1 MYSVCW
7 IIWESLETS
16 AKGHGDWREQNK
28 SDRGRGAIQR
38 RRVELPG
45 DDGSLAELRE
55 ERAGGRS
62 TGSKEGAS
70 GAGEPEHV
78 SGCRARAERLKT
90 SEGHRRSW
98 NKSWRP
104 RRDHPCGRGEG
115 RTVPWGGTPPSGDA
129 GRWAGLCEAQAPAG
143 YWALSRWKEV
153 LAGVYMQILALA
165 KESPE

>member
-1 MYSVCW
+1 M
-7 IIWESLETS
+7 T
-16 AKGHGDWREQNK
+16 
-28 SDRGRGAIQR
+28 
-38 RRVELPG
+38 
-45 DDGSLAELRE
+45 GSLAEFRE

-129 GRWAGLCEAQAPAG
+129 GRVGRSVRSASA
-143 YWALSRWKEV
+143 SR
-153 LAGVYMQILALA
+153 ILGAVTVERSISGSLHA
-165 KESPE
+165 DPGPCQTESRITPQFSMNRTLLPPPQDRGRLESRSEN